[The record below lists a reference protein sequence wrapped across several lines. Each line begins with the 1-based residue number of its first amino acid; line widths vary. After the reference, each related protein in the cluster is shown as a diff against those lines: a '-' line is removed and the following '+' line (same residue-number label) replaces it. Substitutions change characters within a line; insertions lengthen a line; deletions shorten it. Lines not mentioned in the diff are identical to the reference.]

1 MKKYLLL
8 LVLFGMFIVSQAQQ
22 QKTKVAVLDP
32 TTSGVSKDVGL
43 AVQELISSTFVN
55 TGRYIVIERSMID
68 KIIKEQSFQN
78 SDLADNSQATEI
90 GRIAGAN
97 KVVLSSISKVG
108 EKTLISVKIIDV
120 KTAYIDQQQVKDVP
134 SDKLLEVV
142 NPLTLSL
149 LGENATFAFD
159 ETNTNQVQS
168 SASMYSTA
176 NSPKSNID
184 YNKVDKEIRQL
195 VSKGVD
201 IAKST
206 SNPKLSKL
214 IAEGKIQTQFTLTRG
229 LSAEITDAG
238 VLSITGSGEMVDAD
252 QKILSPVKPYTTAI
266 VIEEG
271 VTKICAFSSFSN
283 VQYVLLPNT
292 LRVIDEN
299 CFNSC
304 SNIMSVNIPSKVTR
318 IGKNAFRNCKN
329 IINLA
334 LPNSVEHLG
343 VGAFSGCENL
353 GSINIPTSV
362 TIISESLFKGCKS
375 LREMYIPTNITTI
388 GKDAFA
394 NCKSI
399 QKLYIPDNVVSIGE
413 AAFQNMRDLY
423 EIRLS
428 EYISLIPVKAF
439 DNCRSLVNVTCPASV
454 RKVEAGAFSDC
465 SQLIQI
471 TFFADNL
478 VSLGKNCFDDCDN
491 LALIV
496 LHSLR
501 PPTCDNIFGNDKNVF
516 SRVTISV
523 PNTVSDIYKKADF
536 WEDFNAIS
544 SFD

>member
-8 LVLFGMFIVSQAQQ
+8 LVLLSMFVMSQAQQ

-108 EKTLISVKIIDV
+108 EKTLISIKIIDV

-142 NPLTLSL
+142 RPLTLSL
-149 LGENATFAFD
+149 LGDNATFAFD
-159 ETNTNQVQS
+159 ETNTNHVQS
-168 SASMYSTA
+168 TSVSTNNTA

-184 YNKVDKEIRQL
+184 YNKEDKEIRQL

-206 SNPKLSKL
+206 PNPKLSKL
-214 IAEGKIQTQFTLTRG
+214 IVEGKIQTQFSLTRG
-229 LSAEITDAG
+229 LKAEITDAG
-238 VLSITGSGEMVDAD
+238 VLSITGAGEMVEAD
-252 QKILSPVKPYTTAI
+252 QKLLSPVKPYTTAV

-283 VQYVLLPNT
+283 LQYVLLPNT
-292 LRVIDEN
+292 LQVIDEN

-318 IGKNAFRNCKN
+318 IGKNAFKNCKN
-329 IINLA
+329 IIRFA
-334 LPNSVEHLG
+334 LPNGVEHLG

-388 GKDAFA
+388 GKEAFA

-399 QKLYIPDNVVSIGE
+399 QKLFIPDNVVSIGE

-428 EYISLIPVKAF
+428 ENIPLIPVKAF
-439 DNCRSLVNVTCPASV
+439 DNCRSLVNLTCPANV
-454 RKVEAGAFSDC
+454 RKVETAAFSDC
-465 SQLIQI
+465 SQLIQV
-471 TFFADNL
+471 TFLADNL

-501 PPTCDNIFGNDKNVF
+501 PPTCDNIFGKDKNVF

-523 PNTVSDIYKKADF
+523 PNTVLDIYKKADY
-536 WEDFNAIS
+536 WEDFDAIS
-544 SFD
+544 SF